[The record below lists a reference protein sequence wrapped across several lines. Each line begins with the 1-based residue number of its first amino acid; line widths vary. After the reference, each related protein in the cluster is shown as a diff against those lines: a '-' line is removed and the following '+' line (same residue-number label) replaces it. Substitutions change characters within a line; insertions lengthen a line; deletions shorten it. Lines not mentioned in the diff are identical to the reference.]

1 MSNFVQS
8 EIDIN
13 HETIGLIAAC
23 LTAEL
28 HEFAA
33 ACGISEATV
42 QENLGPVSRVFS
54 SNLADFI
61 KVSPVIASGASGLR
75 ARVTLDPVGYRRA
88 AKAAKDCMA
97 GGASSV

>member
-23 LTAEL
+23 LTTEL

-33 ACGISEATV
+33 TRGISHASV
-42 QENLGPVSRVFS
+42 QAQLSAIHSVFLS
-54 SNLADFI
+54 YADDFI
-61 KVSPVIASGASGLR
+61 KVSPVITSGASGLR